1 MPKVDFTATI
11 DVPRPTVWEFVRDMN
26 NWAPFATGYQSHEV
40 ISDRGSV
47 WTVKG
52 DVGPISRVTKFRVII
67 TEWVEQ
73 ERVAFTVEGLNEP
86 ITGEGAI
93 QLSDSETNGTEI
105 HADAGINFGG
115 SLGPIISPF
124 IGPWIQS
131 GANDLVTKI
140 ALALQPDY
148 QKPEKPFFVVAW
160 FQALMRL
167 FGGAESGTAEFGTAE
182 SGTTVAEPPVAEPPA
197 AAAPVARP
205 ATITAPEPARE
216 GTRPG
221 LRVET
226 LLLGPSLEQ
235 YSGSSGGIA
244 EIGPIADAAR
254 LIEELGFDG
263 VTTPEAGHDPFLPL
277 MIAAEHT
284 SQIAL
289 GTNVAIVFPRSPM
302 ATAQLAWDLQR
313 FYGGRF
319 RIGLGTQVKGHNERR
334 YAAPWLGPPGPRL
347 RDYLLCMKAMFHT
360 FQTGEP
366 PSYEGEYYR
375 FTLMSPFFSPG
386 QIDHPD
392 IPIYI
397 AALNPYMARLS
408 GELCDGV
415 RLHPLATYEYT
426 RDVVLPAIEKGAKK
440 GGRQRSDVDIVGSPF
455 LVSGKDKAE
464 VEAAK
469 AGTKQQLAFYSST
482 RTYHSVL
489 EHHGW
494 GEVGRTLHQLSIE
507 GKWQE
512 MRDQIT
518 DEMLDTFATVATY
531 DDLVPKIKERWGEV
545 CDTIF
550 LGLSP
555 QMLAD
560 KTLVRELVDE
570 LHKP

>member
-1 MPKVDFTATI
+1 MAQVEYSATI
-11 DVPRPTVWEFVRDMN
+11 EVPRPTVWEFVRDMN
-26 NWAPFATGYQSHEV
+26 NWAPFATGYQEHEV
-40 ISDRGSV
+40 INDRESV

-52 DVGPISRVTKFRVII
+52 EVGPISRVTKFKVVI

-73 ERVAFTVEGLNEP
+73 EKVAFTLEGINEP
-86 ITGEGAI
+86 ITGGGAI
-93 QLSDSETNGTEI
+93 LLTDGDGHGTDI
-105 HADAGINFGG
+105 RADAELEFGG
-115 SLGPIISPF
+115 SLGPIISPL
-124 IGPWIQS
+124 IGPWIKA
-131 GANDLVTKI
+131 GADELITKI
-140 ALALQPDY
+140 AVALQPSY
-148 QKPEKPFFVVAW
+148 VKPKKPFFVVAW
-160 FQALMRL
+160 LQALMRTFRFM
-167 FGGAESGTAEFGTAE
+167 FGDATASDAGTAVEEPPGATAVAE
-182 SGTTVAEPPVAEPPA
+182 RPSVVTVA
-197 AAAPVARP
+197 
-205 ATITAPEPARE
+205 APESLKVGEPS
-216 GTRPG
+216 G

-235 YSGSSGGIA
+235 YSGSSAGIA
-244 EIGPIADAAR
+244 EIGSIRDAAR

-263 VTTPEAGHDPFLPL
+263 VTTPEAGHDPFLPI

-284 SQIAL
+284 DRILL
-289 GTNVAIVFPRSPM
+289 GTNVAIAFPRSPM
-302 ATAQLAWDLQR
+302 ITAQIAWDLQR
-313 FYGGRF
+313 FSGGRF
-319 RIGLGTQVKGHNERR
+319 RVGLGTQVKGHNERR

-397 AALNPYMARLS
+397 SALNPYMARLS

-415 RLHPLATYEYT
+415 RLHPLATYEFT
-426 RDVVLPAIEKGAKK
+426 RDVVMPAIEKGAEK
-440 GGRQRSDVDIVGSPF
+440 GGRQRSDVDVVGSPF

-469 AGTKQQLAFYSST
+469 AGVKQQLAFYSST

-512 MRDQIT
+512 MADQIT
-518 DEMLDTFATVATY
+518 DEMLETFATIATY
-531 DDLVPKIKERWGEV
+531 DDLVPKLKERWGEF

-550 LGLSP
+550 LGFPP
-555 QMLAD
+555 QVLAD
-560 KTLVRELVDE
+560 KILVRGIVDG
-570 LHKP
+570 LHQS